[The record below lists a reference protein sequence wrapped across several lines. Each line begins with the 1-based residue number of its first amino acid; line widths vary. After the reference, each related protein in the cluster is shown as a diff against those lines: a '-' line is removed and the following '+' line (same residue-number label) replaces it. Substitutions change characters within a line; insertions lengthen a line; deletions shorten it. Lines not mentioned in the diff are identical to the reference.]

1 MPAIIT
7 VYPSRKTVT
16 LRQIARFISRF
27 GLATICLLAASVTP
41 ALAANEPT
49 MAVVLNR
56 PLNRGDVISESDLD
70 VTELKKGSSGLIYVT
85 DPGQLV
91 GMSAKRPLRSGVP
104 LRTSDVAVPKVV
116 TKGEIV
122 TMAFEAPGMSLS
134 VRGKSLD
141 DGLLGDTIR
150 VLNTQT
156 NRAVEATVA
165 APGYVLVSSQTATVN
180 TSQIDAQISAESAR

>member
-1 MPAIIT
+1 MPAVIT
-7 VYPSRKTVT
+7 VYPSRRKVSLRHVT
-16 LRQIARFISRF
+16 RFVSRF
-27 GLATICLLAASVTP
+27 GLATVCLLAASVTP

-49 MAVVLNR
+49 MAIVLNR

-85 DPGQLV
+85 DPEQLV
-91 GMSAKRPLRSGVP
+91 GMSAKRPLRSGIP
-104 LRTSDVAVPKVV
+104 LRASDVAVPKVV

-156 NRAVEATVA
+156 NRTVEATVA
-165 APGYVLVSSQTATVN
+165 APGYVLVSSQTADIN
-180 TSQIDAQISAESAR
+180 TSQISAK